1 MSKSG
6 RRSQRHRQRSS
17 SRNKSR
23 PPPRRSLNTSTK
35 CLVLILLL
43 SLFTIALIR
52 WKQTESRYARR
63 YDTIAHQIL
72 DLEKD
77 SDFEVT
83 ASHYEFLDDLIDA
96 MVDAIA
102 GRLMEQQPHRR
113 ESTIQ
118 ELRKR
123 YYTREDVLSLLQT
136 VNEVLIQRNFAH
148 KKSLLLKHTLTGAKL
163 DKEVLR
169 VVDAEYRRITSRDSI
184 EKIDL
189 VPHISN
195 PERRQQVATFWRE
208 NSDKITHF
216 REHPDDDY
224 YYTDCYNT
232 TAIYLSIADV
242 LGLPLHSVSIPNHSF
257 LRWHFSE
264 TEYLDWEE
272 TRGKVS
278 DDNSYM
284 RQAGLASEHPTIK
297 LGIYLRSLRRTENLG
312 VRHVLLGNLM
322 LTMGRAPPNNVVMK
336 HGYATTSGLLII
348 FLRLS
353 RYTRAFSSCTII
365 LGLHMSTLLTPS
377 TIAGHTTQPT
387 ITPGRH
393 SVPTGKSRKS
403 IQRSGRGYD
412 RRA

>member
-1 MSKSG
+1 M
-6 RRSQRHRQRSS
+6 
-17 SRNKSR
+17 
-23 PPPRRSLNTSTK
+23 
-35 CLVLILLL
+35 LILLL

-136 VNEVLIQRNFAH
+136 VNEVLIQKNFAH
-148 KKSLLLKHTLTGAKL
+148 KKSPLLKHTLTGAKL

-169 VVDAEYRRITSRDSI
+169 VVDAEHRRITSRDSI

-195 PERRQQVATFWRE
+195 PERRQQVATFLRE

-322 LTMGRAPPNNVVMK
+322 LTMGRAPPQQRSYETRIRYYERALDHFLAALEIHPRFLIVHNNI
-336 HGYATTSGLLII
+336 G
-348 FLRLS
+348 
-353 RYTRAFSSCTII
+353 
-365 LGLHMSTLLTPS
+365 
-377 TIAGHTTQPT
+377 IAYEHLADAEHNRGAHN
-387 ITPGRH
+387 
-393 SVPTGKSRKS
+393 SANDYSRKAL
-403 IQRSGRGYD
+403 RSYRKVAEVYPEIRKGL
-412 RRA
+412 

>member
-1 MSKSG
+1 M
-6 RRSQRHRQRSS
+6 
-17 SRNKSR
+17 
-23 PPPRRSLNTSTK
+23 
-35 CLVLILLL
+35 LILLL

-72 DLEKD
+72 DREKD

-118 ELRKR
+118 ELRNR

-169 VVDAEYRRITSRDSI
+169 VVDAEHRRITSRDSI

-195 PERRQQVATFWRE
+195 PERRQQVATFLRE

-242 LGLPLHSVSIPNHSF
+242 LGLPLHSVSIHNHSF

-264 TEYLDWEE
+264 TKYLDWEE

-322 LTMGRAPPNNVVMK
+322 LTMGRAPPQQRSYETRIRYYERALEHFLAALEIHPRFLIVHNNI
-336 HGYATTSGLLII
+336 G
-348 FLRLS
+348 
-353 RYTRAFSSCTII
+353 
-365 LGLHMSTLLTPS
+365 
-377 TIAGHTTQPT
+377 IAYEHLADAEHNRGAHN
-387 ITPGRH
+387 
-393 SVPTGKSRKS
+393 SANDYSRKAL
-403 IQRSGRGYD
+403 RSYRKVAEVYPEIRKGL
-412 RRA
+412 